1 MHCHAIAARF
11 AQGGGERETRPT
23 DQMMGAFEEKSKH
36 PFTTS
41 GTRARTGCKCDPTLS
56 LRSYPARTNNRGK
69 AMTKFTMAAFVAI
82 FAVGA
87 IIGRASAPVP
97 AMASETQRIASY
109 ELTLKA
115 GPLPVQSFDAI

>member
-1 MHCHAIAARF
+1 M
-11 AQGGGERETRPT
+11 
-23 DQMMGAFEEKSKH
+23 K
-36 PFTTS
+36 
-41 GTRARTGCKCDPTLS
+41 
-56 LRSYPARTNNRGK
+56 
-69 AMTKFTMAAFVAI
+69 KFTMAAFVAI

-97 AMASETQRIASY
+97 AMASEPQRFANY

>member
-1 MHCHAIAARF
+1 MK
-11 AQGGGERETRPT
+11 
-23 DQMMGAFEEKSKH
+23 KS
-36 PFTTS
+36 
-41 GTRARTGCKCDPTLS
+41 
-56 LRSYPARTNNRGK
+56 
-69 AMTKFTMAAFVAI
+69 TMAAFVAI

-97 AMASETQRIASY
+97 AMASEPQRFANY